1 MPIKINV
8 KKPNNIKPFDKVIP
22 RINNVDIQH
31 FLDLYFTI
39 KISPET
45 YNKIIK

>member
-1 MPIKINV
+1 MYKKINV
-8 KKPNNIKPFDKVIP
+8 KKPINIKPFDKVTP
-22 RINNVDIQH
+22 TINKINIQQ
-31 FLDLYFTI
+31 FLDIYFTV